1 MGPDRGAKLNEP
13 GHFKDVQKLEAPNSF
28 SGVVG
33 YWGFFDVRDFMN
45 CDVVEVKPSEVSL
58 VFLGGS
64 GPGQV
69 GGPVVCACL
78 KLVKFALLGRRSVL
92 TMC

>member
-1 MGPDRGAKLNEP
+1 M
-13 GHFKDVQKLEAPNSF
+13 
-28 SGVVG
+28 
-33 YWGFFDVRDFMN
+33 YVRDFKN
-45 CDVVEVKPSEVSL
+45 FDVVVVKPSEVSL

-69 GGPVVCACL
+69 GGPVVCACME
-78 KLVKFALLGRRSVL
+78 LVKFALLGRRSVS

>member
-1 MGPDRGAKLNEP
+1 MKY
-13 GHFKDVQKLEAPNSF
+13 DVE
-28 SGVVG
+28 V
-33 YWGFFDVRDFMN
+33 
-45 CDVVEVKPSEVSL
+45 VKPSEVSL

-69 GGPVVCACL
+69 GGPVVCACME
-78 KLVKFALLGRRSVL
+78 LVKFALLGRQRVS